1 MEEHKTLDLLRE
13 LLDLSAIPELMD
25 IYEKIENKIND
36 FEKPL
41 RIVITGMTKT
51 GKSTLV
57 NAFLQH
63 YRAKTAVVVCTYG
76 ANWFKHVSYSPDG
89 MEKFFV
95 HYMDGRTEEHPLE
108 LLPDY
113 TASNESGSNKEFLE
127 TIRWIEIFINHPI
140 LLLFDLIDTAGMQ
153 SLIGDD
159 SRKTE
164 ELLQREDSKPDAYI
178 YLMTREVEKVDIE
191 NVIINVRGHNTI
203 AAFTRCDLLP
213 EGGPGPYEKDAKDII
228 TGKMEDYPLIRYS
241 FSKFFAIAAL
251 YAQIAYTITEEE
263 IEQLRKM
270 SAEDGIEFMFRSIDE
285 FKNNDSLDKII
296 SRKQRVVIMD
306 KMEQRAI
313 LWSVKYFKEHKDAS
327 SETFKKALL
336 DYSNVEEMKDFVIR
350 HFGGKRD
357 FIKTDTIIKELIPLC
372 TKCMRKALPEVRN
385 RLQQMLIKLNDFKIG
400 FEKKYRLTIHLR
412 DNYYCTT
419 GGKPELLSENEWQRA
434 LSLLGEKGDS
444 VFERLGLEEN
454 VNASVALHV
463 CMEQINYWKKVA
475 NKYSYLNPEAHK
487 LAKDLLSVCEE
498 LCLTIRKM

>member
-1 MEEHKTLDLLRE
+1 MENNKTLDLLRE

-63 YRAKTAVVVCTYG
+63 YRAKTAVGVWTGCI
-76 ANWFKHVSYSPDG
+76 NWFKHVSYSPDG
-89 MEKFFV
+89 KEKCFV
-95 HYMDGRTEEHPLE
+95 YYMDGRTEEHPIDSLADFTD
-108 LLPDY
+108 LD
-113 TASNESGSNKEFLE
+113 ESK
-127 TIRWIEIFINHPI
+127 TDWREIFISHPI
-140 LLLFDLIDTAGMQ
+140 LLSFDLIDTPGMQ

-159 SRKTE
+159 SKKTA
-164 ELLQREDSKPDAYI
+164 ELLQQEDSKPDAYI
-178 YLMTREVEKVDIE
+178 YLMATEVEKVDME
-191 NVIINVRGHNTI
+191 NIMMNVRGHNTI
-203 AAFTRCDLLP
+203 AALTRCDWMSK
-213 EGGPGPYEKDAKDII
+213 GGSYEEKAKDVIA
-228 TGKMEDYPLIRYS
+228 GNMENYPQIRYT
-241 FSKFFAIAAL
+241 FSRFFAIAAL
-251 YAQIAYTITEEE
+251 YAQIAYTITSEE

-270 SAEDGIEFMFRSIDE
+270 SAEDGIEFMLWDIDE
-285 FKNNDSLDKII
+285 FKGDESLDKII
-296 SRKQRVVIMD
+296 SRSQREVLID
-306 KMEQRAI
+306 KMEKDGI
-313 LWSVKYFKEHKDAS
+313 LWSVRYFKEHEEAS
-327 SETFKKALL
+327 SETFKQALL
-336 DYSNVEEMKDFVIR
+336 DYSNVVEMKDFVIR

-372 TKCMRKALPEVRN
+372 TKCMRKALPEARN
-385 RLQQMLIKLNDFKIG
+385 RLHQMLIRLNDFKIG

-487 LAKDLLSVCEE
+487 LAKDLLSVCED